1 MKKIWKI
8 LLLFIL
14 LILFTRLPSLKAFAQ
29 ENKQENKLGKEQGRN
44 ASDSASSATSS
55 ATAPNATTKTR
66 SGIEINPAVL
76 EADINAT
83 EPEKKIEIELINH
96 NSHPIIL
103 ELFAINFRQ
112 GDLDGLVQ
120 FLGENSE
127 SYIYSLASFIHLPY
141 NEVELEPNE
150 KQSVEVIITNRQ
162 DLSPGGHYAGII
174 AREKLSKKPTSKTT
188 ILPAVSSLIL
198 LKKTGGEQY
207 NLSIREVDWPHN
219 LVEFF
224 YPKKIHVTFQNEGNV
239 HLVPYGRIEI
249 RDMFNRLIS
258 KAIINPS
265 SLYIFP
271 SSRRRISLETEPISI
286 SLPLSFNTL
295 TIRGQDSLKKTNF
308 AYQETY
314 LYVNPFAGI
323 LLILLP
329 IILRLVSRKIKKKK
343 HHE

>member
-1 MKKIWKI
+1 MM
-8 LLLFIL
+8 
-14 LILFTRLPSLKAFAQ
+14 
-29 ENKQENKLGKEQGRN
+29 E
-44 ASDSASSATSS
+44 
-55 ATAPNATTKTR
+55 
-66 SGIEINPAVL
+66 
-76 EADINAT
+76 
-83 EPEKKIEIELINH
+83 
-96 NSHPIIL
+96 
-103 ELFAINFRQ
+103 
-112 GDLDGLVQ
+112 
-120 FLGENSE
+120 
-127 SYIYSLASFIHLPY
+127 
-141 NEVELEPNE
+141 
-150 KQSVEVIITNRQ
+150 
-162 DLSPGGHYAGII
+162 II